1 MLTITKNPLPRH
13 HGKGYQRGKRRGI
26 RSPRRRPQVE
36 YCRNIFTMADWDD
49 HLEGMCQRDGRQQSN
64 NNFLLK
70 KNCKTQISFFR

>member
-1 MLTITKNPLPRH
+1 MLTITKNPLPRP

-64 NNFLLK
+64 NNCLLK
-70 KNCKTQISFFR
+70 KELQNSNFFL